1 MPVRSPRLGI
11 LPPAGLDLG
20 KTRKSEELSMRWIVR
35 VGVTLAVLLVL
46 GLGLSAMVPAERVA
60 QAVSSQFEA
69 MTGRKMQ
76 LEGEVSPRLWPSLG
90 ISTGPVSIANA
101 DWAESDQPLFQ
112 AQGLSIDV
120 NFGALFG
127 GEVKILGLAADRP
140 EINLERN
147 AEGEANWVFAAGTGG
162 GAGSVPAPATG
173 FTLDDGTIS
182 GGVIRYVDRQSGRE
196 IALDAV
202 DATLAIPDFSGPF
215 TLTARGL
222 SGGQA
227 VALDLTGGVFSA
239 FALGRVVPVT
249 ATLTAGGTK
258 LGFDGRGGYAPV
270 VAEGALVAD
279 LADLPA
285 LGALTGSDLSRPQP
299 GLGHDR
305 LRIAGTLTLDGTGAA
320 FLRGAEIVMD
330 ANQLKGDL
338 DLLPGDARPLLKGT
352 LVAGP
357 IVLATGPEGEMGGGQ
372 AGGMEAAGW
381 PEGEIDVSALGTLDA
396 EVALSAPSI
405 DLGVLKLGQTRAL
418 VTVDRA
424 RAVIDIR
431 EMQAYNGQVSG
442 DFVVNGRGGLSV
454 GGRLAFAGLQTQ
466 PLLTDLAGWDRL
478 VSTADAELEF
488 LGVGNSVDAI
498 MKSLEG
504 KGALELGRGEL
515 RGLDIAGML
524 RTLDPGFVGEGQKTA
539 FDGLA
544 GTFTIAGGVLTNNDL
559 KLVAPHVTASGSGE
573 LGLGERRLDYRLR
586 PTALAAEDGTGGV
599 MVPLLIT
606 GPWADPS
613 FRLDLESI
621 AREKMEAEAKAV
633 AERLEQEA
641 KAAEAAARAEL
652 EQRLREEL
660 GVEVAPD
667 QSLGDAARDAAT
679 QALED
684 QAVRALEEI
693 LNGN

>member
-1 MPVRSPRLGI
+1 
-11 LPPAGLDLG
+11 
-20 KTRKSEELSMRWIVR
+20 MRWIVR

-249 ATLTAGGTK
+249 ATLTAGDTK

-679 QALED
+679 KALEE

>member
-1 MPVRSPRLGI
+1 
-11 LPPAGLDLG
+11 
-20 KTRKSEELSMRWIVR
+20 MRWIVR

-76 LEGEVSPRLWPSLG
+76 LQGEVSPRLWPSLG

-227 VALDLTGGVFSA
+227 VALELTGGVFSA

-667 QSLGDAARDAAT
+667 QGLGDAARDAAT
-679 QALED
+679 KALEE

>member
-1 MPVRSPRLGI
+1 
-11 LPPAGLDLG
+11 
-20 KTRKSEELSMRWIVR
+20 MRWIVR

-227 VALDLTGGVFSA
+227 VALELTGGVFSA

>member
-1 MPVRSPRLGI
+1 
-11 LPPAGLDLG
+11 
-20 KTRKSEELSMRWIVR
+20 MRWIVR
-35 VGVTLAVLLVL
+35 VGVTLAVLVVL

-76 LEGEVSPRLWPSLG
+76 LQGEVSPRLWPSLG

-101 DWAESDQPLFQ
+101 EWAEGDQPLFQ

-120 NFGALFG
+120 NIGALFG

-147 AEGEANWVFAAGTGG
+147 AEGAANWDFAAGTGG

-173 FTLDDGTIS
+173 FSLDQGTIT
-182 GGVIRYVDRQSGRE
+182 GGTIRYVDRQSGRE
-196 IALDAV
+196 IALDGV

-215 TLTARGL
+215 TLTATGL

-227 VALDLTGGVFSA
+227 VELDLSGGVFSA

-249 ATLTAGGTK
+249 ATLTAGGSTVT
-258 LGFDGRGGYAPV
+258 FDGRGGYAPLA
-270 VAEGALVAD
+270 AEGALVAD

-285 LGALTGSDLSRPQP
+285 IGALTGAELSRPQS
-299 GLGHDR
+299 GLGQDK
-305 LRIAGTLTLDGTGAA
+305 LQITGTLTLDGTGAA
-320 FLRGAEIVMD
+320 FLRRAEIAAD
-330 ANQLKGDL
+330 QNQLKGDL
-338 DLLPGDARPLLKGT
+338 DLLPGEARPLLKGA
-352 LVAGP
+352 LAAGP
-357 IVLATGPEGEMGGGQ
+357 IVIGTGPEGEMGGGQ

-381 PEGEIDVSALGTLDA
+381 PEGEIDVSALGALDA
-396 EVALSAPSI
+396 EVALSALSI

-418 VTVDRA
+418 VTIDRA
-424 RAVIDIR
+424 RAVVDIR
-431 EMQAYNGQVSG
+431 EMQAYDGQISG

-466 PLLTDLAGWDRL
+466 PLFTDLAGWDRL

-498 MKSLEG
+498 VKSLEG
-504 KGALELGRGEL
+504 KGTLELGRGEL

-524 RTLDPGFVGEGQKTA
+524 RTLDPGFVGEGQKTI

-544 GTFTIAGGVLTNNDL
+544 GTYSIAKGVLSNSDL
-559 KLVAPHVTASGSGE
+559 KLVAPYVTASGSGE
-573 LGLGERRLDYRLR
+573 LGLGERTLNYRLR

-633 AERLEQEA
+633 AARLEEEA
-641 KAAEAAARAEL
+641 KAAEAAAKAEL

-667 QSLGDAARDAAT
+667 ESLGDAAKDAAT

-684 QAVRALEEI
+684 QAVKALEEI

>member
-1 MPVRSPRLGI
+1 
-11 LPPAGLDLG
+11 
-20 KTRKSEELSMRWIVR
+20 MRWIVR

-76 LEGEVSPRLWPSLG
+76 LQGEVSPRLWPSLG

-227 VALDLTGGVFSA
+227 VALELTGGVFSA

-352 LVAGP
+352 LGAGP

-504 KGALELGRGEL
+504 QGALELGRGEL

-679 QALED
+679 KALEE